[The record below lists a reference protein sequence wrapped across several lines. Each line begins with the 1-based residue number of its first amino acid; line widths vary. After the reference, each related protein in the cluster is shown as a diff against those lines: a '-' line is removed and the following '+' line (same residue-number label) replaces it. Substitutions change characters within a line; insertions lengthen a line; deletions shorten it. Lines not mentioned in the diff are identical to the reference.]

1 MVELVSI
8 SIPEI
13 VVILAIFFVDF
24 CIDFDFDFDFF
35 FGVVFKLAIW
45 VGVDIDIVVKLEF
58 EVMFVD
64 FKLIYNKYNIL
75 LSVLLILL

>member
-24 CIDFDFDFDFF
+24 CIDFDFF
-35 FGVVFKLAIW
+35 FGVVFKLEIW

>member
-24 CIDFDFDFDFF
+24 CIDFYFF

>member
-1 MVELVSI
+1 
-8 SIPEI
+8 
-13 VVILAIFFVDF
+13 
-24 CIDFDFDFDFF
+24 
-35 FGVVFKLAIW
+35 VFKLAIW